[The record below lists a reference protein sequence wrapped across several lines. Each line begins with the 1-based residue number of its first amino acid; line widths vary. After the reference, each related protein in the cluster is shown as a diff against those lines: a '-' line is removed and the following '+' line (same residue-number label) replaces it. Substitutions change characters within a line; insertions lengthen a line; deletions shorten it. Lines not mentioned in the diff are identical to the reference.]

1 MTIIEA
7 MEARHAVRRYKDKEI
22 AASAVEGLQEE
33 INRCNQEGSL
43 TIQLILND
51 KDVFKGLMAYSV
63 GFRGVSNYIALA
75 GPADEKLEEKLGYYG
90 QRIAL
95 KAQQLGLN
103 TCWAAATYK
112 RGNCKAVVGNHE
124 ELICVL
130 ALGYGA
136 TQGVPH
142 KSKAMSE
149 LCNLEDD
156 MPEWFRKGM
165 EAVLLAPTAMNR
177 QNFFLTLN
185 GEDVTFEVKESK
197 YSKIDLGIIK
207 YHFEVGSGSL

>member
-1 MTIIEA
+1 MG
-7 MEARHAVRRYKDKEI
+7 D
-22 AASAVEGLQEE
+22 
-33 INRCNQEGSL
+33 
-43 TIQLILND
+43 
-51 KDVFKGLMAYSV
+51 
-63 GFRGVSNYIALA
+63 
-75 GPADEKLEEKLGYYG
+75 
-90 QRIAL
+90 
-95 KAQQLGLN
+95 
-103 TCWAAATYK
+103 
-112 RGNCKAVVGNHE
+112 HE

>member
-1 MTIIEA
+1 M
-7 MEARHAVRRYKDKEI
+7 
-22 AASAVEGLQEE
+22 
-33 INRCNQEGSL
+33 
-43 TIQLILND
+43 
-51 KDVFKGLMAYSV
+51 
-63 GFRGVSNYIALA
+63 A

-112 RGNCKAVVGNHE
+112 RGNCKAVVGDHE